1 MIIFFIERWSN
12 KSFYLDIDPN
22 ETIINILIKNKLL
35 NLEFPKNKIDIHK
48 KF

>member
-1 MIIFFIERWSN
+1 MIVSFIEHWSN

-22 ETIINILIKNKLL
+22 ETIINILIKNKILD
-35 NLEFPKNKIDIHK
+35 LEFLKNKIDIHK

>member
-1 MIIFFIERWSN
+1 MIVSFIERWSN

-22 ETIINILIKNKLL
+22 ETIINILIKNKILD
-35 NLEFPKNKIDIHK
+35 LEFLKNKIDIHK